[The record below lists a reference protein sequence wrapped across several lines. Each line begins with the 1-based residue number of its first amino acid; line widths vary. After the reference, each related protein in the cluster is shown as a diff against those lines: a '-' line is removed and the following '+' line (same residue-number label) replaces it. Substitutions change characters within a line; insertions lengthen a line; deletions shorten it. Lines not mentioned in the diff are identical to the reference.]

1 MLSPNVRWTC
11 QGRCGGGGS
20 AAASYEMPLAGQL
33 QALGSHDP
41 LDRDAMEK
49 FLSMLGASLVWSPLY
64 ALPAAIGVVRA
75 LLSLRRRNGR
85 AYPADWATLY
95 VPLLVWI
102 FATELPD
109 LRKSLGNVVE
119 VPMVGLT
126 VAALAI
132 VRWVAAGGGR
142 DRIGAWIFL
151 VVARA
156 AAVAVALLV
165 PLQPE

>member
-1 MLSPNVRWTC
+1 
-11 QGRCGGGGS
+11 
-20 AAASYEMPLAGQL
+20 
-33 QALGSHDP
+33 
-41 LDRDAMEK
+41 
-49 FLSMLGASLVWSPLY
+49 MLGASLVWSPLY

>member
-1 MLSPNVRWTC
+1 
-11 QGRCGGGGS
+11 
-20 AAASYEMPLAGQL
+20 
-33 QALGSHDP
+33 
-41 LDRDAMEK
+41 MEK
-49 FLSMLGASLVWSPLY
+49 FLSLLGASLVWSPLY
-64 ALPAAIGVVRA
+64 ALPAAVGVVPA
-75 LLSLRRRNGR
+75 LLSLRHRNGR

-102 FATELPD
+102 FATELPG
-109 LRKSLGNVVE
+109 LHKSLGNVVE
-119 VPMVGLT
+119 VPMVGLA

-132 VRWVAAGGGR
+132 VRWVAAGRGR

-151 VVARA
+151 VVACA